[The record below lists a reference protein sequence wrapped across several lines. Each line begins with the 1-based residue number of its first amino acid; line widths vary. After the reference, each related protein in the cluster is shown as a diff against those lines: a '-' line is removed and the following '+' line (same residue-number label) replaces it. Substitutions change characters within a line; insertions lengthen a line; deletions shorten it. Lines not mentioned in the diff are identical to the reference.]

1 MPALIIWGFIFHYIT
16 FTVIPVTDV
25 LYLVFGYLGLAT
37 VTIVFMHVYDMGR
50 ITQWLRYVRLFAP
63 LLLQFALGSMIGG
76 VFVFYWFSGSIF
88 VSWPFIAFVIILIV
102 GLEIYKHY
110 LENPVVQFALYNFA
124 TFLLLAVALPIF
136 FTSLDPSW
144 FMVAGWISLALVLV
158 LTFLLRRSPTIASR
172 KYKILIVGILIFVVM
187 NVFYF
192 SNLIPPVPLS
202 IRDEGVYHNVYRS
215 GGGYV
220 VEVEPQTFWQK
231 FNLRPTVHLQSG
243 QPLYVFTSIYSPTD
257 LDTDIVHNWQYYDAS
272 QDQWVSIDK
281 LSFHVLGG
289 RQEGYRGYSLK
300 TQLQPGKWRVYTLTP
315 RGQVLGR
322 FEFQIE
328 QTTLPP
334 ELVQEIK

>member
-1 MPALIIWGFIFHYIT
+1 MPALILWGFIFHYIT

-37 VTIVFMHVYDMGR
+37 VTIVFMHVYDMGK
-50 ITQWLRYVRLFAP
+50 ITPWLRYVRLFSP

-76 VFVFYWFSGSIF
+76 VFIFYWFSGSIF
-88 VSWPFIAFVIILIV
+88 VSWPFIAFVIVLIV

-110 LENPVVQFALYNFA
+110 LENPVVQFGLYNFA

-144 FMVAGWISLALVLV
+144 FMAAGWISLVLVLV
-158 LTFLLRRSPTIASR
+158 LTFLLRKSPTIIHR
-172 KYKILIVGILIFVVM
+172 KYKILIVSIMIFVVM

-202 IRDEGVYHNVYRS
+202 IRDEGVYHSVS
-215 GGGYV
+215 HTSGGYV
-220 VEVEPQTFWQK
+220 VEAEPQTFWQK
-231 FNLRPTVHLQSG
+231 FSLWPTVHLVAG

-257 LDTDIVHNWQYYDAS
+257 LNTDIIHDWQYYDSA
-272 QDQWVSIDK
+272 QNQWVSMSK

-289 RQEGYRGYSLK
+289 RAEGYRGYSLK
-300 TQLQPGKWRVYTLTP
+300 TQLQPGKWRVYTETP

-322 FEFQIE
+322 YEFQIE
-328 QTTLPP
+328 TVTQPL
-334 ELVQEIK
+334 